1 MSKPINIAIDSVF
14 FQMSYSGITR
24 VWETLLNNFK
34 SNSTIINFTDSNNST
49 ENTNDSTENTNDY
62 QLIILHRTKKPDNI
76 YKFKPELKIEK
87 KFKVIKINE
96 FNYMTMNQDV
106 DYLNYIC
113 KTEKIDIF
121 ISTYYT
127 YCTVVPNIMLIHD
140 MIPEVFKLPPNHMW
154 EQKNKAILNASSFI
168 TISKTTHD
176 DLIKFYPHIKNDS
189 YPIDIIYN
197 SVKQND
203 MNDLNALNSMN
214 TMNTMNRL
222 NKFNTLKYDDSFLN
236 TNNIKPKSYVF
247 AMATNNEEYKNLSL
261 IKLLNNKYGFE
272 LSRLLCTPSTSSTSL
287 NNPIPIILICKEN
300 IPNGFK
306 KDGNILYLSHVSDA
320 MLNSFYKNALCFI
333 CPSLYEGFG
342 LPIFEAFSHSTPVIA
357 LKTPIFQ
364 ELGGGGIHFC
374 DNNEKSVF
382 ERILEIHKNE
392 GKYVSSRIE
401 FGLNQLKKFTEEIQM
416 AKWHSYFSNLKTNIL
431 KPKPFI
437 NIIIQTY
444 KESNPERLKELEYC
458 IKKNLENPYV
468 QRIHDFGNGFDF
480 YNNLEHELKE
490 KYIFANNPTNKW
502 LTFEMAIKYTSLY
515 SRINNTAFDKSRAK
529 NDNTAFD
536 KSRAKN
542 DNTAFDKSRA
552 KNDNTAFENNSNT
565 SYWCIMNL
573 DIFLDSNSNWALT
586 KGKLNEGYIFA
597 QSRHEFSLDELQ
609 QGKEPKMDINF
620 ARMMHSHTQDAWLF
634 KTPININI
642 NNNIYPD
649 SDFDFELG
657 FLGCDNAIADRFVKC
672 GYKVINQP
680 ETYKIFHYDVS
691 KGKTSTNYMEKHKN
705 ETKQLE
711 VQNMKPKNKYPERVG
726 SYLVPNFDQ
735 MLGNGQ
741 DIDFISIINGLGGC
755 SNLERYEFISKLFSS
770 RIVISNP

>member
-34 SNSTIINFTDSNNST
+34 SNNSTDTNIYIDSTDST
-49 ENTNDSTENTNDY
+49 ETTNDSTETTNDY

-203 MNDLNALNSMN
+203 LNDMNDLNALNAMN
-214 TMNTMNRL
+214 TL

-247 AMATNNEEYKNLSL
+247 AMATNNEEYKNLNL
-261 IKLLNNKYGFE
+261 IKSLNNKYGFE
-272 LSRLLCTPSTSSTSL
+272 LSRLLCTSSTSSTSSTSL

-374 DNNEKSVF
+374 NNNEKSVF

-401 FGLNQLKKFTEEIQM
+401 FGLNQVKKFTEEIQM

-468 QRIHDFGNGFDF
+468 QSIHDFGNGFDF
-480 YNNLEHELKE
+480 YNNLEPELKE
-490 KYIFANNPTNKW
+490 KYIFANNPANKW
-502 LTFEMAIKYTSLY
+502 LSFEMAIKYT
-515 SRINNTAFDKSRAK
+515 AFEKSRAK
-529 NDNTAFD
+529 NENTAFE
-536 KSRAKN
+536 
-542 DNTAFDKSRA
+542 KSRA

-586 KGKLNEGYIFA
+586 KGKLNDGYIFA

-634 KTPININI
+634 KTPINMN
-642 NNNIYPD
+642 PD
-649 SDFDFELG
+649 VDFDFELG

-680 ETYKIFHYDVS
+680 ETYKIFHYDIA

-711 VQNMKPKNKYPERVG
+711 LQNMKPKNKYPERVG